1 MRIAGFFVAALLLT
15 LGTTAVYAQSDS
27 AWLGVALEVVEG
39 AEAKSLGIDG
49 GLKVTRVDDGSPA
62 KEAGLETGDVIL
74 SAGEDAITTIEQM
87 RTVMEDKR
95 PGDLLSLG
103 VRRSN
108 GRNEPMLITLGST
121 NDKDDEFSDDARVKE
136 LRERLR
142 DLDAERRKI
151 REQLDERLEELRS
164 GKADKE
170 TDTPPEPTPEVKPDV
185 KPETHKPERVEVKVT
200 MGASFVNLSAEESTE
215 AGIEGGVRVTKVR
228 TGGAAAEAGLQVDDV
243 LVYVDSTTIT
253 GTGELRTLLADRKP
267 GDRMEIEVI
276 RKGKRQTLTLV
287 LRAKN
292 ANGR

>member
-1 MRIAGFFVAALLLT
+1 MRIAGLVFAALALVLSANT
-15 LGTTAVYAQSDS
+15 LCAQSDS

-39 AEAKSLGIDG
+39 SDAKKLGIEG
-49 GLKVTRVDDGSPA
+49 GLKVTRVDDKSPA
-62 KEAGLETGDVIL
+62 KEAGLEVGDVIL
-74 SAGEDAITTIEQM
+74 SAGENSVTSIEQM
-87 RTVMEDKR
+87 RTLMGDKR

-121 NDKDDEFSDDARVKE
+121 ADKDDKFADDARVKE
-136 LRERLR
+136 LRDRLR

-151 REQLDERLEELRS
+151 REQLDERLEELRK

-170 TDTPPEPTPEVKPDV
+170 TQPAPERAPDPTPEV
-185 KPETHKPERVEVKVT
+185 KPETHKPDRVDVKVT
-200 MGASFVNLSAEESTE
+200 VGASFVNLTLEESTQ
-215 AGIEGGVRVTKVR
+215 AGIEGGVRVTKVSN
-228 TGGAAAEAGLQVDDV
+228 GGAAAEAGLELDDIVLSVDKTV
-243 LVYVDSTTIT
+243 IT

-267 GDRMEIEVI
+267 GDHLSIEIV
-276 RKGKRQTLTLV
+276 RDGKRKTLTLV